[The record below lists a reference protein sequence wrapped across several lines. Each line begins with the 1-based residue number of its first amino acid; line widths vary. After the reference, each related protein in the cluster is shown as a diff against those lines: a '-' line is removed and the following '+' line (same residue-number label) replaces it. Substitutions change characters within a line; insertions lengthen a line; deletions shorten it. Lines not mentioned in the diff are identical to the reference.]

1 MHIPDEYLPLSV
13 TILRTSPLESSCCV
27 PEMAWAWPI
36 IAALPDVVD
45 AFVLLRR
52 IVGKRVTN
60 EALCLYLSDDEQTK

>member
-1 MHIPDEYLPLSV
+1 
-13 TILRTSPLESSCCV
+13 
-27 PEMAWAWPI
+27 MAWAWPI